1 MIDKKSGK
9 VQIGEVVLHWGL
21 NKDEFFSSKEFDLWE
36 KLDEYSFVR
45 RGIVF
50 EKTRF
55 DVFVR
60 FREVK
65 LGTVLIALSI
75 DSDASPPFPLDQNT
89 IDEILQK
96 KSYYKRLLEPD
107 LGPSPYNLVWGWI
120 RVATNELT
128 LRPAIKITY
137 YYRRKL

>member
-9 VQIGEVVLHWGL
+9 VQIGEVVLHRGL
-21 NKDEFFSSKEFDLWE
+21 NKGEFFSSKEFDLWE

-55 DVFVR
+55 DLFVR

-75 DSDASPPFPLDQNT
+75 DSDTSPPSLLDQNT
-89 IDEILQK
+89 IDEIRQK
-96 KSYYKRLLEPD
+96 KSYYKRLLEQD
-107 LGPSPYNLVWGWI
+107 LGPHPYDLVWGWI
-120 RVATNELT
+120 RVGTNEFT